1 MILRRVAAATTG
13 LIYLQIVVGATMR
26 HTGAGLAIPD
36 FPLMFGQLIP
46 PHWDAKIAVHFAHRV
61 GAVVVSLAI
70 LATTGHVFYHHRS
83 RRELRRPSLLLLV
96 LLAIQI
102 TLGAL
107 TVLSGKQFIINSLHV
122 VTGASVLVTSLVLT
136 LRAHRARFAQAPG
149 LKDRTRP
156 TPSMDERRTYVRAG
170 PFGPA
175 KSRRRSRVS
184 TANAAVDRRAVAGT
198 RSRAA
203 DFVTLTKPRLN
214 LLVLVTTLGGLYLAS
229 PAGVPTALLVHTL
242 LGTALVAG
250 GAAALNQVWERET
263 DRLMRRTSTRP
274 LPQGRLG
281 INEGTWFGV
290 LLSSAGLIELTFGAN
305 AAAAAVALVTAAS
318 YVLVYTP
325 LKTRTSLATL
335 VGAVPGALPPVIGW
349 AAATGDITLPALVLF
364 GIVFFWQMPH
374 FLAIAWMY
382 RDDYARAGIPLL
394 PVLEPDGRRT
404 GQQALLYA
412 AALWPV
418 SLLPALVGLADAPY
432 SIVATV
438 LGLVFIALAALFA
451 RERSIAQARRL
462 FLFSITYLPLLW
474 GALVADRLW
483 I

>member
-1 MILRRVAAATTG
+1 M
-13 LIYLQIVVGATMR
+13 
-26 HTGAGLAIPD
+26 
-36 FPLMFGQLIP
+36 
-46 PHWDAKIAVHFAHRV
+46 
-61 GAVVVSLAI
+61 
-70 LATTGHVFYHHRS
+70 
-83 RRELRRPSLLLLV
+83 
-96 LLAIQI
+96 
-102 TLGAL
+102 
-107 TVLSGKQFIINSLHV
+107 
-122 VTGASVLVTSLVLT
+122 
-136 LRAHRARFAQAPG
+136 
-149 LKDRTRP
+149 
-156 TPSMDERRTYVRAG
+156 
-170 PFGPA
+170 
-175 KSRRRSRVS
+175 S
-184 TANAAVDRRAVAGT
+184 TANAAVDRHTVADT

-229 PAGVPTALLVHTL
+229 PDGVRTSLLVHTL

-250 GAAALNQVWERET
+250 GAAALNQVWERDT
-263 DRLMRRTSTRP
+263 DRLMRRTSMRP
-274 LPQGRLG
+274 VPQGRLG

-305 AAAAAVALVTAAS
+305 AAAAAVALATSAS

-432 SIVATV
+432 SIIATA
-438 LGLVFIALAALFA
+438 LGLVFIALAARFA
-451 RERSIAQARRL
+451 RERSMAHARRL